1 MVIRH
6 YPYLVGGFNPSENYY
21 SVGMILPNVPN
32 HQPIIIPLQKKT
44 YIWGIPI
51 SDTLKNADLQVR
63 GHPKS
68 SKSDCKKHIETT
80 IL

>member
-32 HQPIIIPLQKKT
+32 HQPVIIPLQKKHT
-44 YIWGIPI
+44 FGVYPFQ
-51 SDTLKNADLQVR
+51 T
-63 GHPKS
+63 H
-68 SKSDCKKHIETT
+68 
-80 IL
+80 